1 MRLRESSRRA
11 EPTVVA
17 PSPHIHCNA
26 PRRCEQIATYDVI
39 GAEAGWADFQYPVA
53 GGEPWSDS
61 VTHEPVERTR
71 ARFGAAIGTETV
83 ARRNAVGLETGHR
96 PRANPADRFR
106 GGRDAGSRA
115 GSGPSRCARRLHT
128 GNHVRASL
136 QFCQLSA
143 FQWPAGSE
151 TIRTSSL
158 DVRCCRNGGGHRNLP
173 SRSAC
178 PRHVRDP
185 PATGDWSRTESP
197 ASDRVPGA
205 SLVVSPN
212 SSACPA
218 LRTVG
223 PGAGGVR
230 ETGNRYTPPD
240 AARLLLRC
248 NNLTDPVAN

>member
-1 MRLRESSRRA
+1 MGRFPVPSPRWRAVVRFGHARAGGANASAVWRRNWDRDRCAAERRRTRNGPPAASKPSRPLPRRQRRPEPRRQRA
-11 EPTVVA
+11 E
-17 PSPHIHCNA
+17 
-26 PRRCEQIATYDVI
+26 
-39 GAEAGWADFQYPVA
+39 
-53 GGEPWSDS
+53 S
-61 VTHEPVERTR
+61 VRSKTSYWNR
-71 ARFGAAIGTETV
+71 
-83 ARRNAVGLETGHR
+83 
-96 PRANPADRFR
+96 
-106 GGRDAGSRA
+106 
-115 GSGPSRCARRLHT
+115 
-128 GNHVRASL
+128 VRASL

-158 DVRCCRNGGGHRNLP
+158 DVRCCWNGGGHRNLP

-205 SLVVSPN
+205 LLVVSPN
-212 SSACPA
+212 SSACLA

-230 ETGNRYTPPD
+230 ETGNRYTPPRCSPSV
-240 AARLLLRC
+240 ASMQQSGRSCRELVELRCELSRLLRDSC
-248 NNLTDPVAN
+248 PSR